1 MTLASRHKL
10 NPGLSGRGETST
22 PSRTWFSSRSQ
33 KSYSMVSQAVGH
45 ASVNG
50 GEAAAT
56 RMSLASRPQS
66 NAGLSGR
73 GETSPPS
80 RTWFSSRS
88 QKSYSMVSQAV
99 GHASVNGGVAA
110 VTPSTWKRLV
120 GKVTTHSEWAF
131 RSGSTLYSLN
141 SLSYIS
147 TASTA
152 SKPVAQTSLW
162 RTPLSNTNVSSAPWL
177 RLGKSEPGSVWLM
190 TPSSQKPS
198 MASAL

>member
-22 PSRTWFSSRSQ
+22 
-33 KSYSMVSQAVGH
+33 
-45 ASVNG
+45 
-50 GEAAAT
+50 
-56 RMSLASRPQS
+56 
-66 NAGLSGR
+66 
-73 GETSPPS
+73 PS

-141 SLSYIS
+141 SLDRKSTRLNSSHVAISY
-147 TASTA
+147 A
-152 SKPVAQTSLW
+152 V
-162 RTPLSNTNVSSAPWL
+162 
-177 RLGKSEPGSVWLM
+177 
-190 TPSSQKPS
+190 
-198 MASAL
+198 